1 MVVFAANANAEGSVP
16 VKINKAMVVNETGSG
31 DAMLWFDEQ
40 DISAKPTTRW
50 KTSGNTNC
58 WPAGL
63 VIDLGRDYLI
73 ESISLFDLQKAYR
86 AEGGRLE
93 IAVGKPFA
101 WTTVASPAMENNSKW
116 RVIAIGKRT
125 RYLHLVK
132 HATAMC
138 NLEGEFPE
146 NCDVNIGEV
155 IITGKPLGKAMKAKK
170 PHGKRPKPVTM
181 DRFIGMNSYIDT
193 DERLYDAVGTVRE
206 YRPWRWN
213 GVDDVSKPISW
224 EPMKVGDGD
233 KYYASTACRVFT
245 VMCLTRHQSRFHHSV
260 PIPTSPKPIAS
271 WPTTHSS
278 LWQDMVPRMWQK
290 SCCAQQNLRQRKA
303 DWDISDISRIGTSKT
318 ASGATPRAISLRI
331 CLPPSAVHPTTDTS
345 LPWAKAS
352 E

>member
-1 MVVFAANANAEGSVP
+1 MMIRRFCSILTMVSLAANANAEGSVA

-50 KTSGNTNC
+50 KTAGNTNC

-101 WTTVASPAMENNSKW
+101 WTTVASPTMENNSKW

-138 NLEGEFPE
+138 NLEGEFPVADRFPDQ
-146 NCDVNIGEV
+146 N
-155 IITGKPLGKAMKAKK
+155 GKINRTESLLFDRREFFV
-170 PHGKRPKPVTM
+170 GKRFFHFAVQFPPV
-181 DRFIGMNSYIDT
+181 GP
-193 DERLYDAVGTVRE
+193 L
-206 YRPWRWN
+206 
-213 GVDDVSKPISW
+213 
-224 EPMKVGDGD
+224 
-233 KYYASTACRVFT
+233 
-245 VMCLTRHQSRFHHSV
+245 
-260 PIPTSPKPIAS
+260 
-271 WPTTHSS
+271 
-278 LWQDMVPRMWQK
+278 
-290 SCCAQQNLRQRKA
+290 
-303 DWDISDISRIGTSKT
+303 
-318 ASGATPRAISLRI
+318 
-331 CLPPSAVHPTTDTS
+331 
-345 LPWAKAS
+345 
-352 E
+352 